1 MKKRGQFYLIA
12 AIVIVGVVIGL
23 AVTTNLIFEH
33 GKSDRQKDIQDEIK
47 LESEYVINYGVF
59 NEGDIVDLVENFA
72 KQYASYIGEN
82 QDVLFVFGNK
92 EDLTG
97 GSIGLSYVSL
107 FNVQSG
113 VSVTIGGSR
122 PQINFNRQNVQGGN
136 VDANVDG
143 DNVNIKIGE
152 VNYDFKLN
160 EGENFYFVLKQPEEQ

>member
-1 MKKRGQFYLIA
+1 
-12 AIVIVGVVIGL
+12 
-23 AVTTNLIFEH
+23 
-33 GKSDRQKDIQDEIK
+33 
-47 LESEYVINYGVF
+47 
-59 NEGDIVDLVENFA
+59 
-72 KQYASYIGEN
+72 
-82 QDVLFVFGNK
+82 
-92 EDLTG
+92 LTG